1 MGTMLMTYKIMPS
14 SPDVNLKELE
24 GKIKEVLEKAE
35 GKKIRF
41 EQEPVAFGLKA
52 IKAGFDLDESKN
64 LDPIQE
70 EIQNI
75 ENVSSIEVDDM
86 RRAFG

>member
-1 MGTMLMTYKIMPS
+1 MTYKIMPS